1 MLRRTSS
8 SVSKISI
15 DEQENGLN
23 FDSIAL
29 LTPSPNRSKYEGKFV
44 KGREDRRPLSEKT
57 NKFKINKS
65 GENGNENKEF
75 ESGKK
80 NKEFENGKKKD
91 ASDDNKEEEER
102 GKKQNQEKE
111 KEDRK
116 SESNTSNTSN
126 SSFNEIFHLNT
137 TSTKIEDLTLA
148 LSETLKE
155 NEQLHDTV
163 TLLKGEIERL
173 NGELLEFKEYAELY
187 LLGKELIE
195 NQMEEIESLKKLK
208 TTK

>member
-91 ASDDNKEEEER
+91 ASDDNK
-102 GKKQNQEKE
+102 
-111 KEDRK
+111 
-116 SESNTSNTSN
+116 
-126 SSFNEIFHLNT
+126 
-137 TSTKIEDLTLA
+137 
-148 LSETLKE
+148 
-155 NEQLHDTV
+155 
-163 TLLKGEIERL
+163 
-173 NGELLEFKEYAELY
+173 
-187 LLGKELIE
+187 
-195 NQMEEIESLKKLK
+195 
-208 TTK
+208 